1 MVRGVTYAVFVL
13 PVVFSLI
20 FGSIV
25 LAGILQDP
33 GRELNFLQFG
43 AAEKISKNDDL
54 EIFGLKSQ
62 YSISEP
68 IQIQVSIQDQSFS
81 CGDLYVTIYQAG
93 KEKSITQSGY
103 FEQCFDSNSFLPI
116 DDRFSETID
125 TPGNYEIVI
134 DMFDTDQKNSITTSK
149 KFTVK

>member
-1 MVRGVTYAVFVL
+1 M
-13 PVVFSLI
+13 
-20 FGSIV
+20 
-25 LAGILQDP
+25 
-33 GRELNFLQFG
+33 QFG

-134 DMFDTDQKNSITTSK
+134 DMFSYN
-149 KFTVK
+149 FV